1 MRTITRFQ
9 IKGTTYAI
17 VELDDGSTH
26 TFNAPSYLTL
36 RGADAASLQPVQA
49 TRAAAQPGNYY
60 TETPHRAPSIE
71 SDVKVP
77 FYTALFTGALTGAMA
92 ASAWVYFSW
101 PKPIAAVVGVTLA
114 STWYAWRGSV
124 SFLRGL
130 LVKIEEF
137 TQVDLDGDGNVGQ
150 APARDV
156 LSPFPVRTGAAKATM
171 PADSPA
177 AAPAPKSTRPGPQTP
192 ICIRTADAR
201 RTARVVTLGE
211 LWDFLRVS
219 HQTGDWT
226 KATWTGRGMSQPL
239 WTDYQNFLTPYGW
252 WKFNDPTLLR
262 TALSRFCAPANY
274 LTDYLTNYPQD
285 GEV

>member
-1 MRTITRFQ
+1 M
-9 IKGTTYAI
+9 
-17 VELDDGSTH
+17 
-26 TFNAPSYLTL
+26 

-177 AAPAPKSTRPGPQTP
+177 ATPAPKSTQPTAETP
-192 ICIRTADAR
+192 ICIRQADNRRSAR
-201 RTARVVTLGE
+201 IVTLQD
-211 LWDFLRVS
+211 LWGFLTVS
-219 HQTGDWT
+219 FERGDWT
-226 KATWTGRGMSQPL
+226 REGWQDRGVGPRL
-239 WTDYQNFLTPYGW
+239 WKDYQTFLDAYGW
-252 WKFNDPTLLR
+252 WGITDRPTLDLALR
-262 TALSRFCAPANY
+262 RFCYTGDGRA
-274 LTDYLTNYPQD
+274 LERTDELQES
-285 GEV
+285 GV